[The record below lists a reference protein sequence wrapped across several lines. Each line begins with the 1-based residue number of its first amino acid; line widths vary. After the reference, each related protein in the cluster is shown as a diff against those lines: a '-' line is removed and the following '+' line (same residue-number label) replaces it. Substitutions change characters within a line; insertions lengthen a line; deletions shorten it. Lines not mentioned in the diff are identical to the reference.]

1 MANPTGNPEFLPKRG
16 PGRPRGSVN
25 KYTKTVKEALLQS
38 FQNQGGVEF
47 WDKLAKQ
54 DPRLYAQCL
63 TRLIPAEV
71 NAEMNANVRHGFTDD
86 FVVRLQEGRA
96 RVAAL
101 RNVEIIEG
109 CAHEDINSSY
119 SPHCTLLTKI

>member
-1 MANPTGNPEFLPKRG
+1 MA
-16 PGRPRGSVN
+16 
-25 KYTKTVKEALLQS
+25 
-38 FQNQGGVEF
+38 QNLGARH

-71 NAEMNANVRHGFTDD
+71 NAETNANVRHGFTNDIA
-86 FVVRLQEGRA
+86 VRLQEGRA

-101 RNVEIIEG
+101 RNVEIIEA
-109 CAHEDINSSY
+109 CADEENGSS
-119 SPHCTLLTKI
+119 

>member
-1 MANPTGNPEFLPKRG
+1 MPNPNGNPEFLPKRG

-47 WDKLAKQ
+47 WDKLAKK

-63 TRLIPAEV
+63 VRLIPSEV
-71 NAEMNANVRHGFTDD
+71 NAELKAQVSHDMSNIVQ
-86 FVVRLQEGRA
+86 RLQEARDRA
-96 RVAAL
+96 RQVREAEEA
-101 RNVEIIEG
+101 RTIELEAVG
-109 CAHEDINSSY
+109 TSKA
-119 SPHCTLLTKI
+119 

>member
-54 DPRLYAQCL
+54 DPRLFAQCL

-101 RNVEIIEG
+101 RNAEIIEV
-109 CAHEDINSSY
+109 CADEENGSS
-119 SPHCTLLTKI
+119 

>member
-1 MANPTGNPEFLPKRG
+1 VAPDA
-16 PGRPRGSVN
+16 PRGSVN

-63 TRLIPAEV
+63 TRLIPAEA
-71 NAEMNANVRHGFTDD
+71 NAEMNANVRHG
-86 FVVRLQEGRA
+86 L
-96 RVAAL
+96 
-101 RNVEIIEG
+101 
-109 CAHEDINSSY
+109 
-119 SPHCTLLTKI
+119 